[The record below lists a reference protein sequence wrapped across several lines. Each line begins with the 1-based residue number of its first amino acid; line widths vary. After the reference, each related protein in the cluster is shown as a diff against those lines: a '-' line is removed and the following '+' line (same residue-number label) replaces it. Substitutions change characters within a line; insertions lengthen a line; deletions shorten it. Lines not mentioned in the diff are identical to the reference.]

1 MGYDLIIRDATIVTV
16 DDDYTVLEGQDLAIQ
31 GNRIA
36 AIGPTGT
43 LGDAAQILDGR
54 DQILLP
60 GLVNTHTHVG
70 MSYFKATAAAME
82 LFKWLEWGWFYIE
95 RMDDDDIAWAAML
108 ACMEMIRAGVT
119 TFSDMYF
126 SEKVIAKAVAQ
137 TGLRACL
144 SESIMEPA
152 GGMEMKSTVASQLA
166 YARDFFEAWHGGADG
181 RIQVMLA
188 PHSPYA
194 CSADVLTRIAA
205 LADDLGARLHIHL
218 SETEA
223 EVAEAY
229 EKWSMSPPA
238 YLESLGLLSQPMTA
252 AHCVHLSDADI
263 ALLDRPTFG
272 VSHNPASNLKL
283 QSGIAPVH
291 KMVDREMAVG
301 LGSDGNGSNDVI
313 DILKDVY
320 LATILHAWQEEQQP
334 TRTCLAMATREGA
347 RALGL
352 DDQIGRL
359 VVGMKADMIL
369 VSVDKARTVPVHHPH
384 DTLALT
390 CHGSDVTT
398 TIVDGKILMQ
408 DGQFLTFD
416 AEEVLAQA
424 RERSARIFGA
434 PSPVTEL

>member
-1 MGYDLIIRDATIVTV
+1 MAYDLIIRDVTIVTA
-16 DDDYTVLEGQDLAIQ
+16 DDDFTVLEGQDLAIR
-31 GNRIA
+31 GDRIA
-36 AIGPTGT
+36 DLGPTGT
-43 LGDAAQILDGR
+43 LEDATQILDGR

-60 GLVNTHTHVG
+60 GLINAHTHVG
-70 MSYFKATAAAME
+70 MSYFKATTAAME

-95 RMDDDDIAWAAML
+95 RMDDDDIYWAAML

-126 SEKVIAKAVAQ
+126 SENVIAKAVER

-144 SESIMEPA
+144 AESVMEPA
-152 GGMEMKSTVASQLA
+152 GGMEMKSTIASQLDD
-166 YARDFFEAWHGGADG
+166 ARSLFETWDGEANG
-181 RIQVMLA
+181 RINVMLA

-194 CSADVLTRIAA
+194 CSADVLARMGG
-205 LADDLGARLHIHL
+205 LAEELGARLHIHL

-223 EVAEAY
+223 EVADAY
-229 EKWSMSPPA
+229 ENWSMSPPA
-238 YLESLGLLSQPMTA
+238 YLDSLGLLSLPIIA

-263 ALLDRPTFG
+263 DLLDRPTFG

-283 QSGIAPVH
+283 QSGVAPVP
-291 KMVDREMAVG
+291 KMVHRDMAVG

-320 LATILHAWQEEQQP
+320 LATILHPWEEEQHP

-352 DDQIGRL
+352 DDQVGTL
-359 VVGMKADMIL
+359 EVGMKADMIL
-369 VSVDKARTVPVHHPH
+369 VSVDKARTVPVHNPH

-390 CHGSDVTT
+390 CHGSDVTA
-398 TIVDGKILMQ
+398 TIVDGEILMYE
-408 DGQFLTFD
+408 GQILTFD
-416 AEEVLAQA
+416 AVEVLAQA

-434 PSPVTEL
+434 PSPVSNR